1 MITSGSGSFPGW
13 YKALGLMGDF
23 FFSLA
28 RSTAWEIFENNYY
41 FHNCL
46 ESGLDLSMITCKA
59 TPPSSLMAF
68 AAISTGV
75 STVGR
80 NWTVGN
86 LPRNDWPTRHPRIL
100 QKKKENEDK
109 VSTFTFICTRDSATN
124 DIFIIVIVIS
134 RTCIARPACACEGT
148 RFHRRPAPGA

>member
-1 MITSGSGSFPGW
+1 MMTFMSCYLVATLALLAMITSGSGSFPDW

-28 RSTAWEIFENNYY
+28 RSTAWEFIENYY
-41 FHNCL
+41 NFHNCL
-46 ESGLDLSMITCKA
+46 ESGLDLSLITCKA

-100 QKKKENEDK
+100 QKKKK
-109 VSTFTFICTRDSATN
+109 KKTRLW
-124 DIFIIVIVIS
+124 
-134 RTCIARPACACEGT
+134 
-148 RFHRRPAPGA
+148 